1 MAEYKLKDIV
11 DTKTLSGKSAIVQ
24 FINNCKN
31 KQLANVTPVQVANNK
46 PKKPKKSKL
55 YEKIEQN
62 LDEPF
67 CCEINYHGKHYIS
80 IYRKT
85 LEILTGKPIK
95 TIFTTKTIQTLL
107 KNLAGEYDEN
117 VFFELISSSDSKTT
131 SEKQDFTCYAVWYFF
146 NNRNATL
153 YDFYENIKI
162 TNDLLANNK
171 SKLYVSSSSNTLK
184 EFCLLDNYS
193 YVLDSVAVAKS
204 IIKHRGKLNI
214 KGSLS
219 TYSIAEEDSSEG
231 IRYKSVP
238 FKKIALTENNYYNA
252 PDKLTTADI
261 FIYRPQ
267 VQGMKT
273 LNRVFSNRTLTHKQ
287 YQKFMDEGFKR
298 GDIIPISLKQL
309 KLTTINDNLTTNLVK
324 VIGSFDN
331 INQDVK
337 DPFFSTVLQLLS
349 IKDRQEFI
357 NEMEKVIEINDKSF
371 NYKLKEVGRTTFEFG
386 INFVDYKKT
395 TRYQA
400 FLQSGQIYL
409 TPIETTGSASGIGG
423 ITRDYINSQIIRK
436 LPEKNI
442 FFTKIKEIR
451 KHAFQDKFNVTAN
464 FTSKE
469 FPGLDYSKP
478 PIKVREQ
485 LISEAVKLGISDKR
499 TIERNLNL
507 TDKRKATTYETNL
520 INKIYSLSKIN
531 KHTQLVN
538 IAVRFK
544 LTDRITAT
552 NMEIKDLGK
561 LIAQSK
567 AYNGLSNYAALMKS
581 DLMSPGDLSTVFAQ
595 IDESLRPLIARRYIE
610 AITSHMGGKA
620 REILN
625 DFENEFESKKD
636 FLKNTKPNQA
646 KVQFS
651 NNTKIFFE
659 KLSSYEMLYL
669 CSANE
674 DVVKKWIK
682 NSFIMSVYALAAAY
696 GVIIF
701 NGRRYQLKNGDTTFV
716 KIARKNPIYVKIGE

>member
-1 MAEYKLKDIV
+1 MAEYKFKDILDPSPV
-11 DTKTLSGKSAIVQ
+11 SGKTPIKLFLNA
-24 FINNCKN
+24 CRE
-31 KQLANVTPVQVANNK
+31 KQSSNT
-46 PKKPKKSKL
+46 KSKL
-55 YEKIEQN
+55 Y
-62 LDEPF
+62 
-67 CCEINYHGKHYIS
+67 
-80 IYRKT
+80 KT
-85 LEILTGKPIK
+85 LEQKGNEPLCYEMTFNGKKYITFYRKALEIISSKKIK
-95 TIFTTKTIQTLL
+95 TVFTTKSIEALIKRLL
-107 KNLAGEYDEN
+107 GDYPQGLSNDD
-117 VFFELISSSDSKTT
+117 FFEMISMNDSKTT

-146 NNRNATL
+146 NNRNDTI
-153 YDFYENIKI
+153 YDFYESLKT
-162 TNDLLANNK
+162 TNDLLSNNK
-171 SKLYVSSSSNTLK
+171 SKLYVSSSSDTLK
-184 EFCLLDNYS
+184 EFSLIHNYS

-204 IIKHRGKLNI
+204 IIRNRSKLNI
-214 KGSLS
+214 RGSLS
-219 TYSIAEEDSSEG
+219 SYNIAEEDSSEG

-238 FKKIALTENNYYNA
+238 FKKIANTETNYYNA

-267 VQGMKT
+267 AEGMRT
-273 LNRVFSNRTLTHKQ
+273 LNRVFSGRTLTHKQ

-309 KLTTINDNLTTNLVK
+309 RLTTISDNLITSLIK
-324 VIGSFDN
+324 VIGSFDDLN
-331 INQDVK
+331 KDVK
-337 DPFFSTVLQLLS
+337 DPFFSTVLHLLS
-349 IKDRQEFI
+349 IKDKQEFV
-357 NEMEKVIEINDKSF
+357 NELEKVIEIDNSSF
-371 NYKLKEVGRTTFEFG
+371 NYKLKEIGRTTFEFG

-436 LPEKNI
+436 LPEKNRL
-442 FFTKIKEIR
+442 FASIKEIR
-451 KHAFQDKFNVTAN
+451 KAAFQDKFNITAN

-469 FPGLDYSKP
+469 FPALTYSKP
-478 PIKVREQ
+478 TIKKKEELV
-485 LISEAVKLGISDKR
+485 SEAVKLGISDR
-499 TIERNLNL
+499 RSVERNLNL
-507 TDKRKATTYETNL
+507 TDKRKALVYETNL

-544 LTDRITAT
+544 LLDRTTAT
-552 NMEIKDLGK
+552 QMEIKDLGN

-595 IDESLRPLIARRYIE
+595 IDESLRPVIARRYIE
-610 AITSHMGGKA
+610 NITAHMGGKA
-620 REILN
+620 REIIN
-625 DFENEFESKKD
+625 DFEREFERKPD

-674 DVVKKWIK
+674 DVIKKWIK

-701 NGRRYQLKNGDTTFV
+701 DGKRYTLKGGDATFV
-716 KIARKNPIYVKIGE
+716 KMVRKNPIYVKIGE